1 MNFPERARHSL
12 ATLRKRAPALELDKG
27 HTMKFTV
34 LRLAAAVGFA
44 SASLL
49 GAGQAS
55 AQGTFLPGHGT
66 TLNCNIGSSGSSVAS
81 KSCSEGSVTVEM
93 TAWGFTGN
101 TLDSV
106 TARSGFQQGLISDWN
121 TSGIGVVSG
130 NKESGTGGQHGFD
143 NLTSSCGSTSATT
156 TSAGGVTVSS
166 VNGGC
171 GGSIEGLLLN
181 FGSSQVNLSS
191 LGIGWYSG
199 DADLSVWAWT
209 GGGTGPN
216 MSTQTALSGYASN
229 GGSTTA
235 LSGWSLVSSH
245 DMDMASPQSTGGSI
259 YSSYFLVTTYF
270 GAAEANFGAGNDRFK
285 LNQFTVGLCAGTVV
299 NGSCTTGGGG
309 GGSVS
314 APGTLA
320 LAGLGLVGA
329 GFLRRRRG

>member
-1 MNFPERARHSL
+1 M
-12 ATLRKRAPALELDKG
+12 RKRALALEFDKG
-27 HTMKFTV
+27 HTMRFTV
-34 LRLAAAVGFA
+34 LRLAAAAAVA

-66 TLNCNIGSSGSSVAS
+66 TLNCNIGSSGASVAT

-101 TLDSV
+101 TLSNT

-121 TSGIGVVSG
+121 SSGIGVVSG
-130 NKESGTGGQHGFD
+130 NKESSTGGQHGFD
-143 NLTSSCGSTSATT
+143 NLTSSCGSSWAST

-166 VNGGC
+166 ANSGC

-191 LGIGWYSG
+191 LGIGWYNT

-216 MSTQTALSGYASN
+216 MSTVQAKSGYTSSDN
-229 GGSTTA
+229 SSA
-235 LSGWSLVSSH
+235 LTGWKLVSSH

-270 GAAEANFGAGNDRFK
+270 GASEGNFNTGNDRFK

-299 NGSCTTGGGG
+299 DGSCTTGGGG
-309 GGSVS
+309 GGSAS

-320 LAGLGLVGA
+320 LAGLGLLGA
-329 GFLRRRRG
+329 GILRRRRRG

>member
-1 MNFPERARHSL
+1 
-12 ATLRKRAPALELDKG
+12 
-27 HTMKFTV
+27 MKTTTF
-34 LRLAAAVGFA
+34 RLAAAAAVA
-44 SASLL
+44 SAALF

-66 TLNCNIGSSGSSVAS
+66 TLNCNIGSSGASVAN
-81 KSCSEGSVTVEM
+81 KTCSEGSVTVEM

-101 TLDSV
+101 TLSSS
-106 TARSGFQQGLISDWN
+106 TARTGFQQGLISDWN
-121 TSGIGVVSG
+121 TSGVGVISG
-130 NKESGTGGQHGFD
+130 NKERTTDGQHGFD
-143 NLTSSCGSTSATT
+143 NLTSGCGTT
-156 TSAGGVTVSS
+156 TGITSAGGVTVSTANS
-166 VNGGC
+166 GC

-191 LGIGWYSG
+191 LGIGWYSS

-216 MSTQTALSGYASN
+216 MGTQTARSGYAAN

-245 DMDMASPQSTGGSI
+245 DMDMASPQSTGSSV

-270 GAAEANFGAGNDRFK
+270 GATEGYFNAGNDRFK
-285 LNQFTVGLCAGTVV
+285 LNQFTVGLCAGTVS
-299 NGSCTTGGGG
+299 GGTCTTGGGG

-320 LAGLGLVGA
+320 LAGLGLIGA
-329 GFLRRRRG
+329 GVLRRRRG